1 MDVEA
6 SVSYLADQ
14 GGTIVCFMRDIT
26 ERKHAEE
33 VLRESEERFRT
44 MANGAPIILWVTDTR
59 GENQFVNRT
68 YLEYF
73 GVEFD
78 AVHGA
83 KWQSFIHPEDVR
95 AHVDLVLGA
104 AREEK
109 AFDSEVRVR
118 RKDGEWRWTENHGRP
133 SFSTSGEFLGHV
145 GITLDIGERKRAE
158 RALRDSEERLRVVV
172 QAVGEGIVMRRR
184 DGVIAV
190 LNPAAERLTGL
201 TASQM
206 QGLSPYPPGWYTVR
220 EDGTLLPPEERPNRV
235 ALRTGKSSSNVIM
248 GHHMPG
254 GEVIWLSVNT
264 TPVFEPGQSAPYAVV
279 ATYVDVTAQRKQ
291 AAVRRQLEEQL
302 QQSQKLESVGRLAGG
317 IAHDFNNLLTVVLS
331 CAESLKEDV
340 ARGLPVQ
347 PDLVDEIHAA
357 GRRAAE
363 LTHQLLAFARKE
375 VIAPVPLDLND
386 LVRGSEKLLR
396 RVLGE
401 DVELV
406 TSLQPALWTVRCDQG
421 QIEQVILNLAI
432 NARDAMP
439 SGGRLIIETE
449 NMQVDEGLVASN
461 SFMRAGPHVRL
472 KVSDSGIGMTK
483 EARAHVFEP
492 FFTTKPQGKGT
503 GLGLAMVY
511 GIMKQNE
518 GYILVESELGRG
530 TTFELYLPKIGDTT
544 EKAPTPP
551 TMTIGGTET
560 ILVVEDDPQVRK
572 VTLRCLLAGGYRVL
586 VASSGREALELA
598 AQEPGPLHLLVTDV
612 VMPGTNG
619 REVADEL
626 RRRRPDLRVL
636 FISGYTQDVIPRSG
650 VLDSGIEFLT
660 KPFTAALLLERVRK
674 VLDVAWTERLATGID
689 EIDSQHRA
697 LLDNVVALK
706 EAARSGDLHRSLDTL
721 SFLEGY
727 VSDHFTAEERYMRSA
742 GYPGLAEHHAV
753 HETFARE
760 YRQRKLDFEAKG
772 SLVSLLLGLSE
783 WLDSWLRDHIRG
795 ADTQMAEYLRSHP

>member
-1 MDVEA
+1 MRVSDLDAVETQQEVVARTERIRRLGGDRFETRHRRKDGSLMDVEA

-264 TPVFEPGQSAPYAVV
+264 TPVFEPGQRCALRGGGDLRGCHRAAKAGGGSPPAGGA
-279 ATYVDVTAQRKQ
+279 A
-291 AAVRRQLEEQL
+291 AAVTEAGERRSARGWHRSRL
-302 QQSQKLESVGRLAGG
+302 QQP
-317 IAHDFNNLLTVVLS
+317 AH
-331 CAESLKEDV
+331 
-340 ARGLPVQ
+340 RGLELCGV
-347 PDLVDEIHAA
+347 
-357 GRRAAE
+357 AE
-363 LTHQLLAFARKE
+363 
-375 VIAPVPLDLND
+375 
-386 LVRGSEKLLR
+386 G
-396 RVLGE
+396 
-401 DVELV
+401 
-406 TSLQPALWTVRCDQG
+406 
-421 QIEQVILNLAI
+421 
-432 NARDAMP
+432 
-439 SGGRLIIETE
+439 
-449 NMQVDEGLVASN
+449 
-461 SFMRAGPHVRL
+461 
-472 KVSDSGIGMTK
+472 
-483 EARAHVFEP
+483 
-492 FFTTKPQGKGT
+492 
-503 GLGLAMVY
+503 
-511 GIMKQNE
+511 
-518 GYILVESELGRG
+518 
-530 TTFELYLPKIGDTT
+530 
-544 EKAPTPP
+544 
-551 TMTIGGTET
+551 
-560 ILVVEDDPQVRK
+560 
-572 VTLRCLLAGGYRVL
+572 
-586 VASSGREALELA
+586 
-598 AQEPGPLHLLVTDV
+598 
-612 VMPGTNG
+612 
-619 REVADEL
+619 
-626 RRRRPDLRVL
+626 RRRR
-636 FISGYTQDVIPRSG
+636 
-650 VLDSGIEFLT
+650 GI
-660 KPFTAALLLERVRK
+660 
-674 VLDVAWTERLATGID
+674 
-689 EIDSQHRA
+689 
-697 LLDNVVALK
+697 
-706 EAARSGDLHRSLDTL
+706 
-721 SFLEGY
+721 
-727 VSDHFTAEERYMRSA
+727 A
-742 GYPGLAEHHAV
+742 GPA
-753 HETFARE
+753 
-760 YRQRKLDFEAKG
+760 
-772 SLVSLLLGLSE
+772 
-783 WLDSWLRDHIRG
+783 
-795 ADTQMAEYLRSHP
+795 